1 MNYAGMYASAGLPG
15 VINGFSEKACA
26 CFCELPHTGT
36 SLIDV
41 LAAEWIHFT
50 LLGIIL
56 PTIRLKVYTFGAY
69 ELSN

>member
-50 LLGIIL
+50 LFGIIL
-56 PTIRLKVYTFGAY
+56 PTNKTKSVHFWCL
-69 ELSN
+69 